1 MECSFRPEDIAMQT
15 SPDFTPG
22 AFAANAA
29 IRRVD
34 ARAPS
39 RWLEAGWQDI
49 KANPLPSLA
58 YGLLF
63 ALGGD
68 LILLAAI
75 DHPHLLTVAISG
87 FFLIAPLLAA
97 GLYELSRANASGERR
112 LFIDS
117 LRCFR
122 RNGQSLALFGL
133 LLGLV
138 ALVWERFTAVSFA
151 LLSGNGTFGGSAL
164 LTEIILRG
172 EHLPFV
178 LTWLALGGILAAFVF
193 MLAVVSVPM
202 MLDRD
207 CDPVTAMAASLRACA
222 TNPGPLALWAALIVI
237 LTLTGFATLLFGL
250 VVLMPMLGH
259 ASWHAYRE
267 LVE

>member
-1 MECSFRPEDIAMQT
+1 MLSAPNFQ
-15 SPDFTPG
+15 PG
-22 AFAANAA
+22 RFAADLV
-29 IRRVD
+29 IRRID

-49 KANPLPSLA
+49 RANPLPSLA

-63 ALGGD
+63 ALGGN
-68 LILLAAI
+68 LILLSLVA
-75 DHPHLLTVAISG
+75 HPHLVTFAISG
-87 FFLIAPLLAA
+87 FFLVAPLLAA
-97 GLYELSRANASGERR
+97 GLYELSRARENGEK
-112 LFIDS
+112 LMFIDS
-117 LRCFR
+117 LRAFR

-133 LLGLV
+133 LL
-138 ALVWERFTAVSFA
+138 ALTSLLWERFTAIAFA
-151 LLSGNGTFGGSAL
+151 VLTGGGAFSGSAL
-164 LTEIILRG
+164 LNQVLLRG
-172 EHLPFV
+172 EHLPF
-178 LTWLALGGILAAFVF
+178 LFTWLALGALVATFVF
-193 MLAVVSVPM
+193 VLAVVSVPM

-207 CDPVTAMAASLRACA
+207 CDPVTAMATSLRACA
-222 TNPGPLALWAALIVI
+222 ANPGPLALWAALIVV